1 MLFGSGHSCLSD
13 GRLLGGGGGG
23 DGTGP
28 RHNHGWIFNPDPSA
42 ETWTRTVGNGA
53 PSNGDMA
60 YHRWYPTLVTLWD
73 EPGRALVVSG
83 ADTGGADV
91 NHKEVYL
98 QTSNRRNQIGSE
110 YLRELVR
117 QSACIQGVSCTKR
130 KTN

>member
-60 YHRWYPTLVTLWD
+60 YHRCYPTLVTLGD
-73 EPGRALVVSG
+73 EPGRVIVVSG
-83 ADTGGADV
+83 HDTGGADGR
-91 NHKEVYL
+91 
-98 QTSNRRNQIGSE
+98 QT
-110 YLRELVR
+110 Y
-117 QSACIQGVSCTKR
+117 VSLDTPHR
-130 KTN
+130 LPIVMGPGGGG